1 MRRDDCI
8 RQNTST
14 LAVGSCA
21 WCGGG
26 VGTLHLERA
35 VTVRVGP
42 DGTAVGCEHRKGFLP
57 RVLGPVGA
65 AILGPRPI
73 GTY

>member
-1 MRRDDCI
+1 MTCDDCI
-8 RQNTST
+8 REHTST
-14 LAVGSCA
+14 PAVASCA
-21 WCGGG
+21 CG
-26 VGTLHLERA
+26 VRTLHLERA

-42 DGTAVGCEHRKGFLP
+42 GGTAVGCEHRKGFLP

-65 AILGPRPI
+65 AILGPRSI

>member
-1 MRRDDCI
+1 
-8 RQNTST
+8 
-14 LAVGSCA
+14 
-21 WCGGG
+21 
-26 VGTLHLERA
+26 

-42 DGTAVGCEHRKGFLP
+42 GGTAVGCEHRKGFLP
-57 RVLGPVGA
+57 RVLGPVGT

>member
-1 MRRDDCI
+1 VRRLHPREHLDAG
-8 RQNTST
+8 RGHLRLVRRRSPH
-14 LAVGSCA
+14 A
-21 WCGGG
+21 
-26 VGTLHLERA
+26 HLERA

-42 DGTAVGCEHRKGFLP
+42 GGTAVGCEHRKGFLP
-57 RVLGPVGA
+57 RVLGPVGT

>member
-1 MRRDDCI
+1 MTCDDCI
-8 RQNTST
+8 RENTST
-14 LAVGSCA
+14 PAVAACA
-21 WCGGG
+21 WCGSG
-26 VGTLHLERA
+26 VCTLHLERT

-42 DGTAVGCEHRKGFLP
+42 GGTVVGCEHRKGFLP

>member
-1 MRRDDCI
+1 MTCDDCMGE
-8 RQNTST
+8 NTST
-14 LAVGSCA
+14 PAVTTCA

-26 VGTLHLERA
+26 VCALHLERA
-35 VTVRVGP
+35 VTLRMGRC
-42 DGTAVGCEHRKGFLP
+42 GTTIGCEHRKGFLP
-57 RVLGPVGA
+57 RMLGSVGA